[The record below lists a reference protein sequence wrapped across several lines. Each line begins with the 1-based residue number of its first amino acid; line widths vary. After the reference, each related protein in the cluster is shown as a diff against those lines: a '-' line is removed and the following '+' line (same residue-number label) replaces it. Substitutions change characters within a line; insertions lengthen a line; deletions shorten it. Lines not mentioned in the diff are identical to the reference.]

1 MLKSV
6 TLPATVL
13 ALAAALAGLA
23 GCTPTP
29 ADNADDGVLR
39 VVASTNVYGAIAD
52 QIAGG
57 QAEVTS
63 IISDAAQDP
72 HEFEGS
78 GRVQLA
84 LSRADVVVVNGGGY
98 DDFAP
103 RMLEASGNTGARVID
118 AVQLSGYDAG
128 AEGFNEH
135 VFYDYP
141 TMKAVATAI
150 ATALGD
156 ADPAHADAF
165 DSRADGLV
173 ADLAQLIAL
182 ENEIAVSTLGAGV
195 VVTEPVP
202 LYVLDACGFLNL
214 TPGEF
219 TAAIEE
225 GSDVPPALL
234 QSVLNLI
241 GDGSAAVVVY
251 NAQTGGPQT
260 DAVLDIA
267 TENGVPAIGVTETL
281 PPGMTYVEW
290 QTALLTGLQRVV
302 Q

>member
-1 MLKSV
+1 MLK
-6 TLPATVL
+6 P
-13 ALAAALAGLA
+13 AALIAVASAALLLA
-23 GCTPTP
+23 GCSTGP

-39 VVASTNVYGAIAD
+39 VVASTNVYGAIAE
-52 QIAGG
+52 QIGG
-57 QAEVTS
+57 AEAQVTS
-63 IISDAAQDP
+63 IIADPAQDP

-84 LSRADVVVVNGGGY
+84 LSRADVVIVNGGGY
-98 DDFAP
+98 DDFAT
-103 RMLEASGNTGARVID
+103 RMLEASGNAGAHVID

-150 ATALGD
+150 AAALGA

-165 DSRADGLV
+165 DSRADGVV
-173 ADLAQLIAL
+173 AELDALIAL
-182 ENEIAVSTLGAGV
+182 EGSIAASSDGAGV
-195 VVTEPVP
+195 VITEPVP
-202 LYVLDACGFLNL
+202 LYVLEACGLRNL
-214 TPGEF
+214 TPPDF
-219 TAAIEE
+219 SAAIEE

-260 DAVLDIA
+260 DAVIDIA

-281 PPGMTYVEW
+281 PPDMTYVEW
-290 QTALLTGLQRVV
+290 QTALLTSLRQALQ
-302 Q
+302 

>member
-1 MLKSV
+1 VLK
-6 TLPATVL
+6 P
-13 ALAAALAGLA
+13 AALIAVASAALLLA
-23 GCTPTP
+23 GCSTGP

-39 VVASTNVYGAIAD
+39 VVASTNVYGAIAE
-52 QIAGG
+52 QIGG
-57 QAEVTS
+57 AEAQVTS
-63 IISDAAQDP
+63 IIADPAQDP

-84 LSRADVVVVNGGGY
+84 LSRADVVIVNGGGY
-98 DDFAP
+98 DDFAT
-103 RMLEASGNTGARVID
+103 RMLEASGNAGAHVID

-150 ATALGD
+150 AAALGA

-165 DSRADGLV
+165 DSRADGVV
-173 ADLAQLIAL
+173 AELDALIAL
-182 ENEIAVSTLGAGV
+182 EGSIAASSDGAGV
-195 VVTEPVP
+195 VITEPVP
-202 LYVLDACGFLNL
+202 LYVLEACGLRNL
-214 TPGEF
+214 TPPDF
-219 TAAIEE
+219 SAAIEE

-260 DAVLDIA
+260 DAVIDIA

-281 PPGMTYVEW
+281 PPDMTYVEW
-290 QTALLTGLQRVV
+290 QTALLTSLRQALQ
-302 Q
+302 